1 MIFIL
6 GIKDQENQVNIQDDL
21 YRVIAIPVLEFIF
34 LLLDSLLF
42 SHNYLQILNNQQK
55 YQRQSQGFLIYFL
68 DVS

>member
-34 LLLDSLLF
+34 LLAAEF
-42 SHNYLQILNNQQK
+42 VVIFPITICRY
-55 YQRQSQGFLIYFL
+55 
-68 DVS
+68 